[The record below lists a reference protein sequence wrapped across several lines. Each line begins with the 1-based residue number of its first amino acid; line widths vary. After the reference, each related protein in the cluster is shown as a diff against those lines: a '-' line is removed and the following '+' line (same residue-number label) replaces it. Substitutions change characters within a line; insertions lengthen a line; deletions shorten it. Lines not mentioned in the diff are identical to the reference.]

1 MTNSDIATGLA
12 AFFEQD
18 HRDCDSRWADVEELL
33 DTEDLELARP
43 AWRKYAASM
52 RRHLAME
59 EEILFPAFEAA
70 SGMGSGGPTTVMRVE
85 HQQMRG
91 LLDQIDEAMNSG
103 DTREALDIGDT
114 LLMLVQQH
122 NVKEEG
128 MLYPMAE
135 NLLGEHWDDLATK
148 LEKY

>member
-1 MTNSDIATGLA
+1 MTSEDIKTGLA

-18 HRDCDSRWADVEELL
+18 HNDCDARWADVEELL
-33 DTEDLELARP
+33 DTEDIDSARP
-43 AWRKYAASM
+43 AWQKYDTGM

-59 EEILFPAFEAA
+59 EEVLFPAFEAA
-70 SGMGSGGPTTVMRVE
+70 SGMGDGGPTAVMRME

-91 LLDQIDEAMNSG
+91 LLDQIAEAMDSG
-103 DTREALDIGDT
+103 DAQEALDIGDT

-135 NLLGEHWDDLATK
+135 NLLGPHWPDLAAK
-148 LEKY
+148 LETY